1 MIMVMDLQDVFHMA
15 EICSSMNDK
24 AGSDKYMNMYKE
36 KLDKVSN
43 SKDPMYVEYLERKA
57 KIHFNLK

>member
-1 MIMVMDLQDVFHMA
+1 MVMDLQDVFHMA

-24 AGSDKYMNMYKE
+24 AGSEKYLAIYKE